1 MSTLISRQIWIL
13 VVASSATL
21 SSGCA
26 VNPLVTWTRPAAEA
40 SPVSLAY
47 AQRYADAARSGYQR
61 AKQDYV
67 SASTGLN
74 STLLGLGVVGTALA
88 VSKAHRDVLLGTAL
102 VGGTSYAYGK
112 QSLNPQHMLVYEA
125 GIDAIGCAKEAVGPL
140 AMSKEDRTLLESAMG
155 VVETSVIAASRA
167 KAVASGALL
176 EWNATGPSSTAEDA
190 AAQAAISS
198 AAAAIDA
205 GNKSVTSGR
214 LLITRASQS
223 GDKLVNAVEKIDSAV
238 NKAISATLPDPSSVF
253 KVISSLAGFS
263 AGIVPGSDAFINAAI
278 ATSTAALKPPVAPQ
292 AGMLDTSGRNNEA
305 QGRSL
310 FNALVKL
317 NQATDELNLALARV
331 NGRLPTEDALLG
343 LQALKDCGVTD
354 VAFALKASPAKVTF
368 TAGADRKS
376 GFTISGGTPPYAAR
390 PQFSPVQGVT
400 VVPPVPYDSTVGVEI
415 TKDAPVQTV
424 PVIVMDAAKPSK
436 TLVVMVE
443 ITAAEGGKSGPDPA
457 AAPQAGSLPT
467 DATGL
472 ARAINRQVVFQ
483 RADTDLSI
491 GTNAIVKSATDV
503 PVTLRCKPK
512 PPQCIKA
519 ADAAGTLVKAV
530 GAPSKLASVLKVK
543 GAAGCICPG

>member
-1 MSTLISRQIWIL
+1 M
-13 VVASSATL
+13 ASSAAL

-26 VNPLVTWTRPAAEA
+26 VNPLVTWPRPPAET
-40 SPVSLAY
+40 SPVSLEY
-47 AQRYADAARSGYQR
+47 AQRNADAARSGYRR

-67 SASTGLN
+67 TASTGLN

-88 VSKAHRDVLLGTAL
+88 VSKAHRDALLGTAL

-112 QSLNPQHMLVYEA
+112 QNLNPQHMLVYEA
-125 GIDAIGCAKEAVGPL
+125 GIDAIGCAKEAVAPL
-140 AMSKEDRTLLESAMG
+140 AMSEKDRALLETAMDQ
-155 VVETSVIAASRA
+155 VEKYVITVSRA
-167 KAVASGALL
+167 KAVASSALL
-176 EWNATGPSSTAEDA
+176 AWNATGPSSADEGA
-190 AAQAAISS
+190 AAQVAVSS

-214 LLITRASQS
+214 LLITRAGQA

-238 NKAISATLPDPSSVF
+238 NKALSATLPDPSSVF
-253 KVISSLAGFS
+253 KVISGLAGFS

-278 ATSTAALKPPVAPQ
+278 ATSTAALKPPVAPE
-292 AGMLDTSGRNNEA
+292 AGLLDTSGRSNEA
-305 QGRSL
+305 QSRNL

-354 VAFALKASPAKVTF
+354 VAFALKTSPAKVTF

-390 PQFSPVQGVT
+390 TQFSPVQGVT
-400 VVPPVPYDSTVGVEI
+400 VVAPVPYDSTVGVEI

-436 TLVVMVE
+436 TLVVIVE
-443 ITAAEGGKSGPDPA
+443 ITAAEGGKSGADPA
-457 AAPQAGSLPT
+457 PAPEAGTLPT

-472 ARAINRQVVFQ
+472 AKAINRQVTFK
-483 RADTDLSI
+483 RADTELSV
-491 GTNAIVKSATDV
+491 TTPANVKSATDV

-512 PPQCIKA
+512 PPQCIKPA
-519 ADAAGTLVKAV
+519 NAAGTLVKAV
-530 GAPSKLASVLKVK
+530 GAPGKFSSVLKVK
-543 GAAGCICPG
+543 GPADCICPG